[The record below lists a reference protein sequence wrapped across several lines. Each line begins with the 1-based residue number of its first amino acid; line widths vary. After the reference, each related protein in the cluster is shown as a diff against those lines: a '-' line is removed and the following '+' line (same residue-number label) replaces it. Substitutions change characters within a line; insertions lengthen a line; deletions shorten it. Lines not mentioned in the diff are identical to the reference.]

1 MTRWERRCRGV
12 YWGFAPDRRPKGV
25 MGAGRFGLTR
35 NDGAR
40 PLAGTAPAVASV
52 RLGPRDDMAPPRRII
67 GRGTRCPSSSW
78 LMGS

>member
-25 MGAGRFGLTR
+25 MGAGRLGLTR
-35 NDGAR
+35 DDGAR
-40 PLAGTAPAVASV
+40 PLAGTAPAV
-52 RLGPRDDMAPPRRII
+52 DDTAPPRRII
-67 GRGTRCPSSSW
+67 GRGTRCPSSAW